1 MYLLVVVVEMR
12 HSLVV
17 TTANTVMMESH
28 PELPSCVPRSLVLA
42 QAGKLLQLYL
52 TAAQV
57 TDRIADLQTN
67 LTQAKETYGAVNVA
81 VNQQQAQI
89 DEQKFQKDEQ
99 KDEINRQISIL
110 IFILVR
116 FAHFLSKVSAVMT
129 LWRLRMDDL

>member
-1 MYLLVVVVEMR
+1 L
-12 HSLVV
+12 
-17 TTANTVMMESH
+17 
-28 PELPSCVPRSLVLA
+28 
-42 QAGKLLQLYL
+42 
-52 TAAQV
+52 
-57 TDRIADLQTN
+57 I
-67 LTQAKETYGAVNVA
+67 QAKETYGAVNVA